1 MRSRWKW
8 PSVPKT
14 SERGHGVSR
23 VPSVLDLLAAEP
35 SSDELHYDYQLDLET
50 WSYEEVSDSFATFCK
65 ASGIR
70 ESALTAVLT
79 QAISPDLLDTS
90 LGCVAVSTPPQE
102 GKTTWIVHYMAW
114 MLIRNPWLK
123 LVYATYSQSRANSV
137 SRQVRSLVESWT
149 PLAKGSATVERWQTR
164 EGGGLLAAGRGS
176 AMTGFRSDMTV
187 IDDPIKDMQ
196 EAQSETIRETTI
208 EWFSSVVLTRM
219 SSLSQIIVIA
229 TRWHKDDLI
238 AHVQKPE
245 VLGAEYVNI
254 PAQATHDSE
263 HPDAN
268 GQGDILGRVVGDW
281 LPSVQNRSE
290 KSWLLIKSAVGTYV
304 WQALYQG
311 DPQVT
316 GGSYINVDKIDILP
330 WEGIVYQDENTGC
343 MYTLDRAIIIQS
355 WDLTFGQIEGSGRK
369 TTSGSY
375 VAGHV
380 YAIVGRK
387 FILVDRFHERATFTE
402 SVSAVLRFS
411 AKWPQTSRIYV
422 EKKANGAAMLN
433 TLRKRAALIRPVMP
447 DGSKEVR
454 ALAAQPTV
462 DEGNVAI
469 LDTVFSESMFQEMRD
484 FPFGKNDDDVDAFT
498 QAINQGRVD
507 YIGMRS

>member
-1 MRSRWKW
+1 MI
-8 PSVPKT
+8 
-14 SERGHGVSR
+14 
-23 VPSVLDLLAAEP
+23 DALAVDEAA
-35 SSDELHYDYQLDLET
+35 DELNYNYQVDFDAY
-50 WSYEEVSDSFATFCK
+50 SYEEVQGDFGTFCK

-70 ESALTAVLT
+70 ESALTTVLT
-79 QAISPDLLDTS
+79 EAINPDLLDTS
-90 LGCVAVSTPPQE
+90 LDCVAVSTPPQE

-114 MLIRNPWLK
+114 MLVRNPWLK

-176 AMTGFRSDMTV
+176 AMTGYRSDMTV

-196 EAQSETIRETTI
+196 EAQSETIRVTTI

-245 VLGAEYVNI
+245 ILGARYVNI
-254 PAQATHDSE
+254 PAQATSRD
-263 HPDAN
+263 
-268 GQGDILGRVVGDW
+268 DILDRNVGEW
-281 LPSVQNRSE
+281 LPSVQNRSQE
-290 KSWLLIKSAVGTYV
+290 SWELIKSAVGTYV

-311 DPQVT
+311 DPRVT
-316 GGSYINVDKIDILP
+316 GGSYINVDKIDVIP
-330 WEGIVYQDENTGC
+330 WENVVYQDERTGS
-343 MYTLDRAIIIQS
+343 MLTLDRAIIIQS
-355 WDLTFGQIEGSGRK
+355 WDLTFGQIEEGKATRGHSSGQ
-369 TTSGSY
+369 GSY

-380 YAIVGRK
+380 YALIGRK
-387 FILVDRFHERATFTE
+387 FILVDRYHERATFTE
-402 SVSAVLRFS
+402 SVTAVLRFT
-411 AKWPQTSRIYV
+411 AKWPQTSRVYV

-433 TLRKRAALIRPVMP
+433 TLRKRAALVRPVTP
-447 DGSKEVR
+447 EGSKEVR

-462 DEGNVAI
+462 DEGNVAV
-469 LDTVFSESMFQEMRD
+469 LDTVYTESMFQEFRD

-507 YIGMRS
+507 YITMGH

>member
-1 MRSRWKW
+1 MLELLEDD
-8 PSVPKT
+8 T
-14 SERGHGVSR
+14 AED
-23 VPSVLDLLAAEP
+23 VLDF
-35 SSDELHYDYQLDLET
+35 DYQQDT
-50 WSYEEVSDSFATFCK
+50 DAFTFEEVQADFEVFCR

-70 ESALTAVLT
+70 QSALTSVLT
-79 QAISPDLLDTS
+79 ERMNPELLNTS

-114 MLIRNPWLK
+114 TLIRNPWLK
-123 LVYATYSQSRANSV
+123 LVYATYSQARANAV
-137 SRQVRSLVESWT
+137 SRQIRALVSAWT
-149 PLAKGSATVERWQTR
+149 PLAKGSSSVQRWETK

-196 EAQSETIRETTI
+196 EAQSETIRETTV

-219 SSLSQIIVIA
+219 ASLSQIIVIA

-245 VLGAEYVNI
+245 VLGAEFVNV
-254 PAQATHDSE
+254 PAQAVQD
-263 HPDAN
+263 D
-268 GQGDILGRVVGDW
+268 DILGRNVGDW

-316 GGSYINVDKIDILP
+316 GGSYINVDKIDVVP
-330 WEGIVYQDENTGC
+330 WEAVVYQDPNTGS
-343 MYTLDRAIIIQS
+343 MFTLDRCIVIQS
-355 WDLTFGQIEGSGRK
+355 WDLTFGQIEESKATRGRGA
-369 TTSGSY
+369 TAGSY

-380 YAIVGRK
+380 YAIIGRK
-387 FILVDRFHERATFTE
+387 FILIDRFHERATFTQ
-402 SVSAVLRFS
+402 SVTAILRFA

-433 TLRKRAALIRPVMP
+433 TLRKRAALVRPVTP

-462 DEGNVAI
+462 DEGNVAV
-469 LDTVFSESMFQEMRD
+469 LDTVYTESMFQEFRD

-498 QAINQGRVD
+498 QAINQGKID
-507 YIGMRS
+507 YITMGR

>member
-1 MRSRWKW
+1 MPLELLDR
-8 PSVPKT
+8 T
-14 SERGHGVSR
+14 DDDEIHFDY
-23 VPSVLDLLAAEP
+23 VLDVDSYDYEQV
-35 SSDELHYDYQLDLET
+35 SSDFGL
-50 WSYEEVSDSFATFCK
+50 FCK

-79 QAISPDLLDTS
+79 EAISPDLLDSS

-137 SRQVRSLVESWT
+137 SRQVRSLVEIWT

-196 EAQSETIRETTI
+196 EAQSELIRATTI

-219 SSLSQIIVIA
+219 SNLSQIIVIA

-238 AHVQKPE
+238 AHVQKPD
-245 VLGAEYVNI
+245 VLGAQYVNI
-254 PAQATHDSE
+254 PAQAVQG
-263 HPDAN
+263 PDK
-268 GQGDILGRVVGDW
+268 DILGRNVGDW

-290 KSWLLIKSAVGTYV
+290 SSWLLMKRAVGTYV

-316 GGSYINVDKIDILP
+316 GGSYINVDKIDVVP
-330 WEGIVYQDENTGC
+330 WEAVVYQDERTGS
-343 MYTLDRAIIIQS
+343 MFTLDRAIVIQS
-355 WDLTFGQIEGSGRK
+355 WDLTFGQIEEGKATRGK
-369 TTSGSY
+369 GSGSY

-380 YAIVGRK
+380 YALIGRK
-387 FILVDRFHERATFTE
+387 FILIDRVHERYTFTE
-402 SVSAVLRFS
+402 SVTAVLRMT
-411 AKWPQTSRIYV
+411 AKWPQTSRVYV

-433 TLRKRAALIRPVMP
+433 TLRKRAALVRPVMP

-462 DEGNVAI
+462 DEGNVAV
-469 LDTVFSESMFQEMRD
+469 LDTVYTEGMFQEFRD

-507 YIGMRS
+507 YIQMGS

>member
-1 MRSRWKW
+1 MSAIAS
-8 PSVPKT
+8 P
-14 SERGHGVSR
+14 
-23 VPSVLDLLAAEP
+23 LLAP
-35 SSDELHYDYQLDLET
+35 VDDELDFHYVVDTDSFT
-50 WSYEEVSDSFATFCK
+50 YEEVQADFGVFCR

-70 ESALTAVLT
+70 ESALTTVLT
-79 QAISPDLLDTS
+79 ESINPDLVDS
-90 LGCVAVSTPPQE
+90 PLGCVAVSTPPQE

-123 LVYATYSQSRANSV
+123 LVYATYSQARANSV
-137 SRQVRSLVESWT
+137 SRQIRALVSAWT
-149 PLAKGSATVERWQTR
+149 PLAKGSSSVQLWQTR

-196 EAQSETIRETTI
+196 EAQSETIRETTV

-238 AHVQKPE
+238 AHVQRPE

-254 PAQATHDSE
+254 PAQAVAGPKATDKQ
-263 HPDAN
+263 PVP
-268 GQGDILGRVVGDW
+268 DILGRNVGDW

-316 GGSYINVDKIDILP
+316 GGSYINVDKIDVVP
-330 WEGIVYQDENTGC
+330 WEAVVYQDHNTGS
-343 MYTLDRAIIIQS
+343 MFTLDRAIVIQS
-355 WDLTFGQIEGSGRK
+355 WDLTFGQIEEGKATRGRGS
-369 TTSGSY
+369 SNGSY

-380 YAIVGRK
+380 YAIIGRK
-387 FILVDRFHERATFTE
+387 FILIDRFHERATFTQ
-402 SVSAVLRFS
+402 SVTAILRFA

-433 TLRKRAALIRPVMP
+433 TLRKRAALIRPVTP

-462 DEGNVAI
+462 DEGNVAV
-469 LDTVFSESMFQEMRD
+469 LDTVYTESMFQEMRD

-498 QAINQGRVD
+498 QAINQGKID
-507 YIGMRS
+507 YITMGR

>member
-1 MRSRWKW
+1 M
-8 PSVPKT
+8 T
-14 SERGHGVSR
+14 
-23 VPSVLDLLAAEP
+23 LLAPAVDAP
-35 SSDELHYDYQLDLET
+35 DEELGFDYVVDPTYDY
-50 WSYEEVSDSFATFCK
+50 EEISEDFAVFCK

-70 ESALTAVLT
+70 TSALTGVLT
-79 QAISPDLLDTS
+79 DAISPDLLDTS

-123 LVYATYSQSRANSV
+123 LVYATYSQSRANAV
-137 SRQVRSLVESWT
+137 SRQVRSLVEIWT
-149 PLAKGSATVERWQTR
+149 PLAKGSATVERWQTK

-238 AHVQKPE
+238 AHVQKPD
-245 VLGAEYVNI
+245 VLGAAYVNI
-254 PAQATHDSE
+254 PAQATTD
-263 HPDAN
+263 D
-268 GQGDILGRVVGDW
+268 DLLGRHVGEW

-316 GGSYINVDKIDILP
+316 GGSYINVDKIDVVP
-330 WEGIVYQDENTGC
+330 WEAVVYQDANTGS
-343 MYTLDRAIIIQS
+343 MFTLDRAIVIQS
-355 WDLTFGQIEGSGRK
+355 WDLTFGQIEEGKATRGKTSG
-369 TTSGSY
+369 SGSY

-380 YAIVGRK
+380 YALIGQK
-387 FILVDRFHERATFTE
+387 FILIDRFHERATFTQ

-433 TLRKRAALIRPVMP
+433 TLRKRAALIKPVEP
-447 DGSKEVR
+447 GGSKEVR

-462 DEGNVAI
+462 DQGNVAV
-469 LDTVFSESMFQEMRD
+469 LDTVFSEGMFQEFRD

-498 QAINQGRVD
+498 QAVNQGRVD
-507 YIGMRS
+507 YIQMGS

>member
-1 MRSRWKW
+1 MVELD
-8 PSVPKT
+8 P
-14 SERGHGVSR
+14 EFELEYVSD
-23 VPSVLDLLAAEP
+23 V
-35 SSDELHYDYQLDLET
+35 
-50 WSYEEVSDSFATFCK
+50 DSFAYEDIEADFGTFCR

-70 ESALTAVLT
+70 ESALTTVLT
-79 QAISPDLLDTS
+79 EEVTAESLNTS
-90 LGCVAVSTPPQE
+90 LDCVAVSTPPQE
-102 GKTTWIVHYMAW
+102 GKTTWIIHYMAW
-114 MLIRNPWLK
+114 TLIRNPWLK
-123 LVYATYSQSRANSV
+123 LVYATYSQARANSV
-137 SRQVRSLVESWT
+137 SRQIRGLVQAWT
-149 PLAKGSATVERWQTR
+149 PLAKGSSSVQRWETK

-196 EAQSETIRETTI
+196 EAQSETIRETTV

-238 AHVQKPE
+238 AHVQKPD
-245 VLGAEYVNI
+245 VLEADYVNV
-254 PAQATHDSE
+254 PAQAVE
-263 HPDAN
+263 GPE
-268 GQGDILGRVVGDW
+268 GDILGRNVGDW

-290 KSWLLIKSAVGTYV
+290 SSWLLIKRAVGTYV

-311 DPQVT
+311 DPKVT
-316 GGSYINVDKIDILP
+316 GGSYINVDKIDVLP
-330 WEGIVYQDENTGC
+330 WEGVVWMDERTGC
-343 MYTLDRAIIIQS
+343 MMTLDRAIIIQS
-355 WDLTFGQIEGSGRK
+355 WDLTFGQIEEGKATRGRGS
-369 TTSGSY
+369 SAGSY

-380 YAIVGRK
+380 YALIGRK
-387 FILVDRFHERATFTE
+387 FILVDRVHDRLTFTE
-402 SVSAVLRFS
+402 QVSAVLRMS

-433 TLRKRAALIRPVMP
+433 TLRKRAALIRPVEP
-447 DGSKEVR
+447 GGSKEVR

-469 LDTVFSESMFQEMRD
+469 LDTVFTESMFQEFRD

-498 QAINQGRVD
+498 QAINQGKID
-507 YIGMRS
+507 YIKMEGR